1 MSKIK
6 YIFFVTILILTFSS
20 CITYEKINYMQEPG
34 QYSVPSYA
42 DTVSFEEYRIRYDD
56 RIYVR
61 VYSTDEKTAALFNG
75 GMNIANNQMTFI
87 NNGGGQNS
95 SSDLYTYLVHD
106 DGTIDFP
113 TLGKVQV
120 HGLTT
125 REVKHLLEKELTG
138 YIAHEEGFANIS
150 CEVFMVNKFFSVIGA
165 QQSGRFPILKEK
177 LNIFEALAA
186 AGDISDLGDKRHIYI
201 VRQIEGKTK
210 VRTFDIR
217 SKDIVNSEFYYIEPN
232 DVIYIR
238 NLPGYSF
245 GLTNFPAVLS
255 LTASTISF
263 GVFIYVFVNE
273 YIVSPLKHRDE

>member
-1 MSKIK
+1 MSSVK
-6 YIFFVTILILTFSS
+6 YLYFFLLPLLAFSS

-34 QYSVPSYA
+34 QYSVPSYT
-42 DTVSFEEYRIRYDD
+42 DTLSFEEYRIRYDD
-56 RIYVR
+56 RLYVR

-75 GMNIANNQMTFI
+75 GMNIQNNQFGLI
-87 NNGGGQNS
+87 NNGSQS
-95 SSDLYTYLVHD
+95 SASDLYTYLVHD

-113 TLGKVQV
+113 TLGKVSV
-120 HGLTT
+120 HGLTS
-125 REVKHLLEKELTG
+125 REVKLLLEKELTG
-138 YIAHEEGFANIS
+138 FVAHEEGFANIS
-150 CEVFMVNKFFSVIGA
+150 CEVFIVNKYFSVIGA

-186 AGDISDLGDKRHIYI
+186 AGDISDLGDKRNVYI

-210 VRTFDIR
+210 VRVFDIR

-238 NLPGYSF
+238 NIPGYSF
-245 GLTNFPAVLS
+245 GLTNLPAVLS